1 MEWSVHI
8 GGAADLDGA
17 LHLDRLCGLETS
29 ARIPTV
35 APLLRT
41 LFGNVTFTRCAFGT
55 EFCENLLPG
64 PEALAATRERA
75 HACGIQ
81 FTFLTPYVSDRGI
94 ARLKPLLAQLHAGD
108 EVDFNDWGVL
118 NLVRRDYPHLVPLQG
133 RLLNKSLRD
142 PRVMGVYGE
151 SSAPNSSLVVL
162 QRSNLD
168 CASYT
173 GLLAR
178 LGVHAV
184 AMDHLPQGTDLS
196 FAERGVRVFV
206 YFPFGFI
213 STSRVCMAAGLHYR
227 KQDKFQPGA
236 ECRHECQAH
245 LVEYTYTN
253 SPFGNRDQKFY
264 LKGNSYF
271 YLHSDAML
279 RGLAEQAASGRIAR
293 LVYQPRLPM
302 LAAQTEAA

>member
-8 GGAADLDGA
+8 GGVADLDGA
-17 LHLDRLCGLETS
+17 LDFDHLCGLETS
-29 ARIPTV
+29 ARIPKV
-35 APLLRT
+35 ASLLRA
-41 LFGNVTFTRCAFGT
+41 LFGNITFTRCAFGT
-55 EFCENLLPG
+55 EFCENLLPE
-64 PEALAATRERA
+64 PYALAFTRNRA
-75 HACGIQ
+75 RACGIQ

-94 ARLKPLLAQLHAGD
+94 ARLKPLLALLEGGD
-108 EVDFNDWGVL
+108 EVAFNDWGVL
-118 NLVRRDYPHLVPLQG
+118 NLLRRDYPRLVPVQG

-151 SSAPNSSLVVL
+151 SSAPNSSLAVL

-168 CASYT
+168 SASYT
-173 GLLAR
+173 SLLAR
-178 LGVHAV
+178 LGVDSV
-184 AMDHLPQGTDLS
+184 AMDYLPQGTDLS
-196 FAERGVRVFV
+196 FAERGVRVSV

-227 KQDKFQPGA
+227 KPDKFQPGA

-253 SPFGNRDQKFY
+253 SPFGNRDQRFY

-271 YLHSDAML
+271 YLHSETML
-279 RGLAEQAASGRIAR
+279 RTLAEQAASGRIAR